1 MLKPIASLDFRCWPL
16 VLWLCLSVLV
26 PNAFAE
32 TPQFIAH
39 QAKPNHE
46 LLFSSN
52 TDTPI
57 IVSENDYPIVHRVAK
72 WLQQDAQ
79 KVTGKAPSLLK
90 QVQAGA
96 GNNAKIAIIVGTVG
110 HSTLIDQLIANG
122 KVDAG
127 AIQGQWD
134 AYQISLVSEP
144 AAGIERA
151 VIIAGSNKR
160 GVSYGLLEIA
170 EQMGISPWHYWADV
184 PAKQHSHIYIPNNL
198 NITDAPKVKYRG
210 IFLNDEAPALSS
222 WVAENFGNYNHAF
235 YEHVFELLLRLK
247 ANFLWPAMWNNAF
260 ADDDPQNMFL
270 ADEYGIVMSTSHHE
284 PMMRADK
291 EWNRYGKGPW
301 EYSTNPK
308 ELYKF
313 WQDGAK
319 RNKPYESIYT
329 LGMRGQEDKPMS
341 EGENIELLET
351 IVDDQRKIF
360 AEVFGQD
367 AVTEVPQVW
376 CLYKEVQAYYE
387 KGMRVPDDVILLWS
401 DDNWGNIRRL
411 PTAKERERS
420 GGAGVYYHFDYV
432 GGPRSYRWINTVPI
446 SKIWEQMNLA
456 YHYGANQIWITN
468 VGDLKPMEVPISFF
482 LDMAWDPAKYTASN
496 YSEFLPAWAA
506 RTFTPELANDIAELI
521 SAYTR
526 HNGRRKPEQMAPD
539 TYSPVFYGEAD
550 RIEAQMKVLIKQA
563 EDVAKRVPAPLQD
576 AYFQLVEFP
585 VKATAAVTLMNIAT
599 GKNRLYAEQGR
610 ANANEFAK
618 EAKRYFELDAKLE
631 QQYHSINGG
640 KWRHFMNQ
648 PHIGYTNWNNPEDDQ
663 MPVTY
668 QYTPGDYAEMGVA
681 VEGVKTGWPAAV
693 STHWPHTGGYNL
705 AFDYFGKPS
714 REITLYNRGQKPY
727 SFKILEKPEWLEL
740 SAMAGE
746 VAIEQKLTAKV
757 DWQKLPEGEHSG
769 IIKIKGTG
777 WPKATINISAV
788 KPSDALNEQA
798 TGFIEA
804 DGYIAI
810 DAANFTNSQPSRAKN
825 SAEISWQVIPD
836 FGRTGSAIS
845 LYPITDNRFK
855 NTKRAPFV
863 EYPVTFTSTGKVNVT
878 LVLAPTWPLHPGAGL
893 HYGLSLGSQK
903 PVISDALSGFNG
915 TDETW
920 EHWVSDGANLSTSE
934 LTVKK
939 AGPTTLRLYGLDPAL
954 TVQKII
960 IDTGDLKPSYLGP
973 EQSLKR

>member
-1 MLKPIASLDFRCWPL
+1 MLKPIASLNFRCWPL
-16 VLWLCLSVLV
+16 LLWLCLCTLV
-26 PNAFAE
+26 PTAVAE
-32 TPQFIAH
+32 TPQFITP
-39 QAKPNHE
+39 QIKPDHE
-46 LLFSSN
+46 LLFSGEK
-52 TDTPI
+52 DTPI
-57 IVSENDYPIVHRVAK
+57 LVSENDYPIVHRVAK
-72 WLQQDAQ
+72 WLQQDTK
-79 KVTGKAPSLLK
+79 KVTGKAPSLFNQLPENTADK
-90 QVQAGA
+90 IHIAVIAG
-96 GNNAKIAIIVGTVG
+96 TLG
-110 HSTLIDQLIANG
+110 HSTLIDQLITNG
-122 KVDAG
+122 KVDAV
-127 AIQGQWD
+127 AVQDQWD
-134 AYQISLVSEP
+134 AYQIALIKKP
-144 AAGIERA
+144 FAGIEQA
-151 VIIAGSNKR
+151 LVVVGSNKR
-160 GVSYGLLEIA
+160 GTSYGLLEIA
-170 EQMGISPWHYWADV
+170 EQMGVSPWHYWADV
-184 PAKQHSHIYIPNNL
+184 PAKQHSKIYIPNNL
-198 NITDAPKVKYRG
+198 NISDAPKVKYRG

-222 WVAENFGNYNHAF
+222 WVAENFGNYNHEF

-260 ADDDPQNMFL
+260 ADDDPQNMIL

-341 EGENIELLET
+341 EGENIDLLET
-351 IVDDQRKIF
+351 IVHDQREII

-411 PTAKERERS
+411 PTAKERERT

-496 YSEFLPAWAA
+496 YTEFLPAWAA
-506 RTFTPELANDIAELI
+506 RTFTPELADEIAELI
-521 SAYTR
+521 TAYTR

-550 RIEAQMKVLIKQA
+550 RIEAQMKALIKQA
-563 EDVAKRVPAPLQD
+563 EAVAKRVPASLQD

-648 PHIGYTNWNNPEDDQ
+648 PHIGYTNWNNPEGDQ

-693 STHWPHTGGYNL
+693 STHWPHTGGYSL
-705 AFDYFGKPS
+705 KFDYFGKVS

-727 SFKILEKPEWLEL
+727 NFKILEKPDWLEI
-740 SAMAGE
+740 SAMAGD

-777 WPKATINISAV
+777 WPKATINISAL
-788 KPSDALNEQA
+788 KPSDALIEQA

-810 DAANFTNSQPSRAKN
+810 DAANFTNAQPSRAKN
-825 SAEISWQVIPD
+825 SAEISWQVIPE
-836 FGRTGSAIS
+836 FGRTESAIS
-845 LYPITDNRFK
+845 LYPFTDQRFK
-855 NTKRAPFV
+855 KTKRAPYV

-878 LVLAPTWPLHPGAGL
+878 LVLAPTWPLQPDAGL
-893 HYGLSLGSQK
+893 RYGLSLGSQK
-903 PVISDALSGFNG
+903 PVISDALAGFNG

-920 EHWVSDGANLSTSE
+920 EQWVSDGVNLATNE
-934 LTVKK
+934 LKVKEV
-939 AGPTTLRLYGLDPAL
+939 GPTTLRLYGLDPAL